1 MAQCYAIIP
10 AAGSGSRLGDKIP
23 KQYLNIMGKPLLWH
37 VLNVFCRAP
46 QIARVWVVLS
56 PDDAFWS
63 ACQTLCQAFGDRLE
77 VLRCGGASRAE
88 SVGNALAAVGDT
100 ILADDWALVHDA
112 ARPCLAPAT
121 LARLV
126 ATLAND
132 AVGGLLATPLA
143 DTLKRGEASNG
154 KVQVQKTLPRAGL
167 WQAQTPQMF
176 RYGLLKAALTAHSDV
191 TDEAGAMEAAGF
203 SPRLVESDVSNLKV
217 TYPADL
223 ALAEWILRGREE
235 SRQTT

>member
-10 AAGSGSRLGDKIP
+10 AAGSGFRLGAEIP

-46 QIARVWVVLS
+46 QIARVWVALS
-56 PDDAFWS
+56 PNDEWWS
-63 ACQTLCQAFGDRLE
+63 EWQTLWDAFGDRLE
-77 VLRCGGASRAE
+77 VLHCGGSSRAE
-88 SVGNALAAVGDT
+88 SVRNALAAVGDT
-100 ILADDWALVHDA
+100 VHTDDWALVHDA

-126 ATLAND
+126 ATLADD
-132 AVGGLLATPLA
+132 AVGGLLAAPLA
-143 DTLKRGEASNG
+143 DTLKRGDATSGAAHVLE
-154 KVQVQKTLPRAGL
+154 TLPRAGL

-176 RYGLLKAALTAHSDV
+176 RYGLLRAALTAHSEV

-223 ALAEWILRGREE
+223 QLAEWILRGMNEREKA
-235 SRQTT
+235 